1 MVEKNSLNKKIYD
14 DVFHPS
20 ANETGQVLALLPQA
34 IKAALLP
41 LRKWIIQKEYNYS
54 EIEKIMAQKLENVDC
69 EKIVTPEP
77 YVAIPA
83 LQAMSY
89 AMDSQELRNLYAGL
103 LAKSMNIDTKNDVHP
118 AFTFIIQQL
127 SPLEVKI
134 LENIFIQKSF
144 PVVSLR
150 ASRYPNKDYF
160 QTPLDRY
167 EFDFITPVDF
177 VTPLLV
183 AGSFDNLLRLKLI
196 EEKYSFENQIPEEIK
211 ATSFYKKAITDL
223 SPYIENSAWT
233 FESTVSHFSLSNLG
247 IRFHK
252 ICVE

>member
-1 MVEKNSLNKKIYD
+1 MAEKDSLNKEIYD
-14 DVFHPS
+14 DVLHPL
-20 ANETGQVLALLPQA
+20 ANESGQVFALLPQT

-41 LRKWIIQKEYNYS
+41 LRKWIIQREYNYS
-54 EIEKIMAQKLENVDC
+54 EIEKIMAQKLKNVDC
-69 EKIVTPEP
+69 KKIVTPEP
-77 YVAIPA
+77 YVAVPA

-89 AMDSQELRNLYAGL
+89 TINSQDLHNLYAGL

-127 SPLEVKI
+127 SPLDVKI

-160 QTPLDRY
+160 QNPLERY
-167 EFDFITPVDF
+167 GFDTITSIDF

-183 AGSFDNLLRLKLI
+183 AESLDNLLRLKLI
-196 EEKYSFENQIPEEIK
+196 REGYSFENQIPEKIK
-211 ATSFYKKAITDL
+211 LTPFYKKAITAL

-233 FESTVSHFSLSNLG
+233 FEPTVSYFSLSNLG